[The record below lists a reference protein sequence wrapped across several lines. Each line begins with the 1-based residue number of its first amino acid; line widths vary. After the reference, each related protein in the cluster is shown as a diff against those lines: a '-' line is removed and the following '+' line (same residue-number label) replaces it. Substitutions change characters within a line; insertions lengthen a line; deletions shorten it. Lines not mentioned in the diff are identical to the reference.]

1 MNIPVTPGAQQLV
14 PQFAKG
20 GDMQVF
26 TQISQRYAKMR
37 PETPAYNFISTEFR
51 KTIGDIMNG
60 ADVDAWLDKAVNHI
74 DGNIQGADGYT
85 KN

>member
-1 MNIPVTPGAQQLV
+1 
-14 PQFAKG
+14 
-20 GDMQVF
+20 
-26 TQISQRYAKMR
+26 MR

-60 ADVDAWLDKAVNHI
+60 ADVDTWLDKAVNHI
-74 DGNIQGADGYT
+74 DGNIQGADGYR